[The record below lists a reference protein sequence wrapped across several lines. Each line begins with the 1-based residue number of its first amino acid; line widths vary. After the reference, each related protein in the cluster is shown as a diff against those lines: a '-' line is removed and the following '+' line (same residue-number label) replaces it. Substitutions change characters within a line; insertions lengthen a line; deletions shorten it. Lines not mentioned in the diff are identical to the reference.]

1 MMLEEWRP
9 IEEFP
14 EYVVSNYGRVKNART
29 GRMVGV
35 ALVSNYNNN
44 SMPTVALQKDHKQY
58 RRGLA
63 RIVATTFLEQP
74 FEHFNTPINL
84 DGDRM
89 NCAVDNL
96 AWRPR
101 WFAIRYHM
109 ERVEDPFSYWTRPIR
124 LNQTW
129 EVFGHINEPAVKY
142 GELVRE
148 IHKSLVEGTPVFPH
162 RHTFIYLD

>member
-1 MMLEEWRP
+1 MMLEEWRT

-14 EYVVSNYGRVKNART
+14 DYSVSNHGRVQNAVT
-29 GRMVGV
+29 GRFIGV
-35 ALVSNYNNN
+35 NLIQNLV
-44 SMPTVALQKDHKQY
+44 PTVSLQKDRHQY
-58 RRGLA
+58 RRALSGVVA
-63 RIVATTFLEQP
+63 RAFLEQP

-84 DGDRM
+84 DGDRR

-109 ERVEDPFSYWTRPIR
+109 ERVEDPFSYWTRPFR

-148 IHKSLVEGTPVFPH
+148 IHKSLVEGTTVFPH